1 MHVNAATWA
10 AVWISAGTALAS
22 VAGLVFRGGRR
33 DGRVDA
39 VLEQLARI
47 TGDHERRI
55 RAVELEV
62 GRHRRR

>member
-1 MHVNAATWA
+1 MSSASWV
-10 AVWISAGTALAS
+10 AVWVSSGTALIS

-39 VLEQLARI
+39 VLEQLANI

-55 RAVELEV
+55 RGLELAV

>member
-1 MHVNAATWA
+1 MSAASWA

-47 TGDHERRI
+47 TGDHEKRI
-55 RAVELEV
+55 RGLELEA